1 MNNYFKSLK
10 KLLIFKYL
18 NFIESKKKFKSGNF
32 NKIIKLGQHIKYSYN
47 IIGDNNSIVFED
59 SKSNN
64 CRIYIRGNNNN
75 IKIGSNCFLK
85 NTIMWIEGDGC
96 LLKINSF
103 TTIESAH
110 IALTGIKM
118 KVLVG
123 EDCMISTNV
132 TIRTGDSHSIYDKT
146 TNEFLNNNSSV
157 IIEDHV
163 WIGDDVTILK
173 GVKISSGSIVG
184 AKSLVT
190 KDVPTNSVS
199 VGIPS
204 KVVKNNIIWKR

>member
-1 MNNYFKSLK
+1 
-10 KLLIFKYL
+10 
-18 NFIESKKKFKSGNF
+18 
-32 NKIIKLGQHIKYSYN
+32 
-47 IIGDNNSIVFED
+47 
-59 SKSNN
+59 
-64 CRIYIRGNNNN
+64 
-75 IKIGSNCFLK
+75 
-85 NTIMWIEGDGC
+85 
-96 LLKINSF
+96 
-103 TTIESAH
+103 
-110 IALTGIKM
+110 
-118 KVLVG
+118 
-123 EDCMISTNV
+123 MISTNV

-184 AKSLVT
+184 TKSLVT
-190 KDVPTNSVS
+190 KDVPTNSVT